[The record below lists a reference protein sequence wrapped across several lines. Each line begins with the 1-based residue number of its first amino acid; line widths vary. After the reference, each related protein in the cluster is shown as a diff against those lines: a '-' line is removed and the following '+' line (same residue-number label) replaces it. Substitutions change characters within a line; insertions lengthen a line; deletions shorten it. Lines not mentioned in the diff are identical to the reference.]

1 MSLPLPNFLEK
12 TYFLKTLIIST
23 ECLLFLLEDL
33 ISNKILHDKIF
44 GVPIVRMENA
54 IVILTAVMGN
64 AFMILTAVIMCCKI
78 ILS

>member
-1 MSLPLPNFLEK
+1 M
-12 TYFLKTLIIST
+12 
-23 ECLLFLLEDL
+23 LFLLEDL